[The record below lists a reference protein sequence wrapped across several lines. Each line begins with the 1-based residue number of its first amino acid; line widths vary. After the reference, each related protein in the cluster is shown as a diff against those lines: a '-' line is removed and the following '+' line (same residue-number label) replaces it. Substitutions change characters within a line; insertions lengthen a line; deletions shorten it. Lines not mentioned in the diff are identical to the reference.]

1 MPIRKQNVDAFGKS
15 WSPIDLPNLERAVKL
30 YERLNY
36 LQDHFAG
43 SLSGTN
49 KIMSQINEQAEIKEE
64 LQKLGIKHNE
74 QELKQIIQL
83 IQQRQNENR
92 LMNTSYRGS
101 TSGVINYHPT
111 QSSYG
116 PAINYYKPSN
126 VNGQVNSSN
135 LGNAVATSIMNRR
148 MIQSEMDRMR
158 AAGSIMSE
166 TSLRRAAQINVQNGN
181 AVMTSELKN
190 FGSKMDTVGSVFQVA
205 VNTFSKAVNVFSGL
219 FFKGLNNQARV
230 YEDTFTN
237 ISVRT
242 GTTRGRYFSE
252 QTGMASRLYSSGL
265 AGNIAN
271 SEVQQMWNKLAETGM
286 GQEKIFANALETVLT
301 QKIVPYL
308 DASDKY
314 FQQLY
319 NENPNLM
326 KQIRGIGRAT
336 NELEGSSEVVT
347 EHLQDLIKD
356 VSPLATLANQEL
368 GVQLAK
374 STGMYQN
381 LRKQGM
387 TDYEI
392 RQYMGSTYQVYTD
405 PLAALKSGNID
416 QALAVVNML
425 GNHADMDD
433 YGVNTEYL
441 LRSSNWVSNLI
452 PEYANG
458 QSKLLS
464 GVLPSSVDNI
474 TRHRANMKNYDIEA
488 AAAAGEAIA
497 ENLDLFGE
505 KATSDYVNDV
515 NNTLKQI
522 QSNELENLSTWLAA
536 IYEQIG
542 YWGDIVSVLL
552 KGIAGVVG
560 AKVIGGI
567 GKKILGLGGAS
578 GAGKVGLGA
587 KIGANLSGAGMT
599 GLGAAAGIAGGAA
612 GIAAGVYGINKGNQQ
627 WAEARKGYNDSALQ
641 AGMGTANQLGGA
653 AAIAGG
659 TITAGV
665 AVGAATGL
673 IGAGAANAWNP
684 VGWGLLIAGG
694 VALLGAAIAES
705 MDHATDAN
713 KMFDELQEQ
722 TNQEFRQKKL
732 QFEQEMQTYYN
743 YQAAIDQTTDVETAK
758 RLAIQ
763 AGIATEEELSD
774 SKYDEIDAVKDLVAE
789 FINQK
794 RKLSEDTLGTAQA
807 LKTVLN
813 KEKSEFTA
821 DFLNKFVGNKYN
833 IQSGDDTWAVNKY
846 GQQIQAM
853 AYDYLNQ
860 GLIEDKGNGKYEG
873 QKDNEVAKHLA
884 WMMEKGLL
892 YHDYTDGNLTYDD
905 YDILFTMGNSK
916 DRRTVGYA
924 MLNNDSYRNNIL
936 SSESAR
942 KIFGYKYGFRSDAN
956 GSQAEQL
963 LSGLFAASADGDKEA
978 VQKYVDQLKLLGYKA
993 SDFGSSQNTLL
1004 NALHNVGIESYR
1016 SGLSYVPYDDY
1027 IANLHEGEAVI
1038 TAATANELRNLIV
1051 EYRESQQINTSLDT
1065 IIQNQTITLVNK
1077 IDEVIKVMQNDSLF
1091 PATAENTKLKNM
1103 FNNMRYMRTTKS
1115 FNQ

>member
-1 MPIRKQNVDAFGKS
+1 MATKRNVDAYGKS
-15 WSPIDLPNLERAVKL
+15 WSPIDIPNLEKAIKL

-43 SLSGTN
+43 SLSSSN
-49 KIMSQINEQAEIKEE
+49 KIMAQINEQNEIQEE
-64 LQKLGIKHNE
+64 LKKNGINLTEEECKKVLELFKIRQQENKLAGMGKTLSGTSGIMQRAKSISNDNGQTLSMNNAGNFLAGVAQQRYTQRHMNE
-74 QELKQIIQL
+74 NLKYFQDIAKQMGRDPNSKLTSKLAENKTVNELSKSAGKFNFAADIIQ
-83 IQQRQNENR
+83 
-92 LMNTSYRGS
+92 
-101 TSGVINYHPT
+101 
-111 QSSYG
+111 
-116 PAINYYKPSN
+116 
-126 VNGQVNSSN
+126 
-135 LGNAVATSIMNRR
+135 VA
-148 MIQSEMDRMR
+148 
-158 AAGSIMSE
+158 A
-166 TSLRRAAQINVQNGN
+166 
-181 AVMTSELKN
+181 
-190 FGSKMDTVGSVFQVA
+190 
-205 VNTFSKAVNVFSGL
+205 NTFSKAVSTFSGL
-219 FFKGLNNQARV
+219 FFRGLNKQANV

-242 GTTRGRYFSE
+242 GTTRSQYF
-252 QTGMASRLYSSGL
+252 QNQIGTASNLYSSGL
-265 AGNIAN
+265 AGNIAT
-271 SEVQQMWNKLAETGM
+271 SEVQEMWNRLAETGM

-425 GNHADMDD
+425 GDHADMDD

-441 LRSSNWVSNLI
+441 LRNSNWVSNLI
-452 PEYANG
+452 PELSNG

-464 GVLPSSVDNI
+464 GILPSSVDNI

-488 AAAAGEAIA
+488 AAAAGKAIA
-497 ENLDLFGE
+497 DNIDLFGE
-505 KATSDYVNDV
+505 KATDDYINDV

-567 GKKILGLGGAS
+567 GKKILSLGGSGGSGGLGLTGIGAGLANGFAKGAPTAI
-578 GAGKVGLGA
+578 GAGK
-587 KIGANLSGAGMT
+587 IGAFTGTAGAVAGAAGVAAGGAMAIKGGMDIYNDLSSGEGWTGKTTASAVGAGM
-599 GLGAAAGIAGGAA
+599 GVAGAGALIALGASNPIGWVALAIGGAA
-612 GIAAGVYGINKGNQQ
+612 LLGRSLYESATNYEKAGKKVEQEFNKVAFELDKEQIKREDNLTKIQENLKQ
-627 WAEARKGYNDSALQ
+627 TSDVEKARND
-641 AGMGTANQLGGA
+641 
-653 AAIAGG
+653 
-659 TITAGV
+659 
-665 AVGAATGL
+665 L
-673 IGAGAANAWNP
+673 IGLGVLSAEDEKKWRNMSTEELKKNKDA
-684 VGWGLLIAGG
+684 LIK
-694 VALLGAAIAES
+694 L
-705 MDHATDAN
+705 TDQYIKSTKDFN
-713 KMFDELQEQ
+713 N
-722 TNQEFRQKKL
+722 T
-732 QFEQEMQTYYN
+732 EQELLEQ
-743 YQAAIDQTTDVETAK
+743 IKKDQ
-758 RLAIQ
+758 
-763 AGIATEEELSD
+763 
-774 SKYDEIDAVKDLVAE
+774 VKDVNEAAKSIKDW
-789 FINQK
+789 F
-794 RKLSEDTLGTAQA
+794 
-807 LKTVLN
+807 
-813 KEKSEFTA
+813 EK
-821 DFLNKFVGNKYN
+821 DYKG
-833 IQSGDDTWAVNKY
+833 SG
-846 GQQIQAM
+846 G
-853 AYDYLNQ
+853 
-860 GLIEDKGNGKYEG
+860 
-873 QKDNEVAKHLA
+873 DNETNRELAKTLIVDMA
-884 WMMEKGLL
+884 LELEKKGRSNWSDDEKKFMERYEKNFKQGEIK
-892 YHDYTDGNLTYDD
+892 DSYDD
-905 YDILFTMGNSK
+905 LKWILEGGGSWWGISNAIMSNTSDLLTNSGFASVAQK
-916 DRRTVGYA
+916 SGK
-924 MLNNDSYRNNIL
+924 NI
-936 SSESAR
+936 
-942 KIFGYKYGFRSDAN
+942 KGFRSLDPNLVPYLAAITTA
-956 GSQAEQL
+956 SSKQEAEE
-963 LSGLFAASADGDKEA
+963 AVKKAKEA
-978 VQKYVDQLKLLGYKA
+978 GMVYNDWKDY
-993 SDFGSSQNTLL
+993 FGDSLSKW
-1004 NALHNVGIESYR
+1004 GIPGFR
-1016 SGLSYVPYDDY
+1016 SGLNYVPYDDY
-1027 IANLHEGEAVI
+1027 TARLHEGEAVI

-1065 IIQNQTITLVNK
+1065 AIQNQTVTLVNK
-1077 IDEVIKVMQNDSLF
+1077 IDEIIKVMQNDSLF